1 MLNFHF
7 WEITIFRQPEFL
19 NDYRQRNIAY
29 VTPDDL
35 HLHKNC
41 VSHNNGLEVTVWN
54 IISGLF
60 FTNDDFYVDS
70 HLWQMFGKKYT
81 TMYFIKNKSWLPY
94 LQGLLSLTITCN
106 KKV

>member
-1 MLNFHF
+1 MLSFHF
-7 WEITIFRQPEFL
+7 CEITIFRQPEFL

-94 LQGLLSLTITCN
+94 LQGLLSLTITYN